1 MTKPRSNSKSQNW
14 WQKQNSTIKAVIISG
29 GFGLIVA
36 CVGCIGAI
44 GVAILNSY
52 LTQASQRI
60 DLNINFRAWREVDG
74 RGEVLFARLADSPSD
89 NLYEL
94 ATNNCFQFQR
104 DVWEGDYWQDFG
116 SISPSPTPAYEDLI
130 RVTFENNT
138 PINIQE
144 IELRLIDFVPANPQ
158 AEFEVYYSF
167 TGQFGGGGWSN
178 DVDLNQIELTP
189 QTTSYKLLHG
199 KSYQLPENGSVIF
212 YIPFISHTPGK
223 YTVQTVAQIS
233 AYNSS
238 EQEYIAPENIVIKWV
253 YLQDVKP
260 DEIKEPD
267 DLKFRICK

>member
-1 MTKPRSNSKSQNW
+1 MTKPRSNSKSQSW
-14 WQKQNSTIKAVIISG
+14 WQRQNLTIKAVIISG
-29 GFGLIVA
+29 IFGLLVA
-36 CVGCIGAI
+36 CVGCISAI

-52 LTQASQRI
+52 LTQVSQRV

-94 ATNNCFQFQR
+94 STNNCFQYQSN
-104 DVWEGDYWQDFG
+104 VWEGDNWLDFE
-116 SISPSPTPAYEDLI
+116 SNSASPTPAFEDLI
-130 RVTFENNT
+130 RVTFANNT

-144 IELRLIDFVPANPQ
+144 IELRLIDFAPSNPQ
-158 AEFEVYYSF
+158 DEFEVYYSY
-167 TGQFGGGGWSN
+167 TGRFGGGGWSN
-178 DVDLNQIELTP
+178 DVELNQIELTP

-212 YIPFISHTPGK
+212 SIPFISHTPGQ
-223 YTVQTVAQIS
+223 YTIQTIAQIS
-233 AYNSS
+233 AYDSP

-253 YLQDVKP
+253 HIQDVKP
-260 DEIKEPD
+260 NEIKEPD